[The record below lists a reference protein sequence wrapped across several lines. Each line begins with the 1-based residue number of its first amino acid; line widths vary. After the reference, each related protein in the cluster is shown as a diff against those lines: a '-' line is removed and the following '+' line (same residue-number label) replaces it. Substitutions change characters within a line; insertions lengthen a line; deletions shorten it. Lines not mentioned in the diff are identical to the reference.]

1 MAGAFLALAAAGGS
15 EVPADRIFV
24 NGSIWTAEGGPRAE
38 ALAVRGNHLAA
49 VGTNAA
55 VRALEGPATEV
66 IDLSG
71 RFVILSEDIVAAA
84 PERIL
89 KAKVL
94 RTVMDGRDTFR
105 VPEP

>member
-1 MAGAFLALAAAGGS
+1 MAGAFLALAAASGS
-15 EVPADRIFV
+15 D
-24 NGSIWTAEGGPRAE
+24 
-38 ALAVRGNHLAA
+38 AA
-49 VGTNAA
+49 
-55 VRALEGPATEV
+55 P
-66 IDLSG
+66 
-71 RFVILSEDIVAAA
+71 